1 MRIQGRSL
9 VLAVLMAACSPGPSA
24 VTPSPSATVVIV
36 APNATPPPGFVPFT
50 STAMPYRAC
59 YPQSWQ
65 VRTDWVDVGG
75 ISGDAFIGGTPGA
88 LPDAVSFLAEPAPG
102 YDSAQYLEVVL
113 TNLRAVGLGTEDL
126 GTARVNGA
134 DAELLRFARL
144 TASGQ
149 RYTVQEAVWAQ
160 GGYGW
165 VLSISSP
172 PESAERAAAMIRV
185 MLGCFRTP

>member
-50 STAMPYRAC
+50 STALPYRAC

-65 VRTDWVDVGG
+65 VRTNWVDVGG
-75 ISGDAFIGGTPGA
+75 ISGDAFVGGTPGD
-88 LPDAVSFLAEPAPG
+88 LPDVVSFLGERAPG
-102 YDSAQYLEVVL
+102 YDSAQYLEVAL
-113 TNLRAVGLGTEDL
+113 TNLRAVGLGTEHLD
-126 GTARVNGA
+126 AVQMNGV
-134 DAELLRFARL
+134 DVELLRYARL
-144 TASGQ
+144 TSTGQ

-165 VLSISSP
+165 VLSVSSP
-172 PESAERAAAMIRV
+172 SASAERAAAMIQV